1 MIEGYVIVLTP
12 KLQIKEKAGLEKW
25 IVFVFSWSKSW
36 KVKFIFSS
44 KKKKDNYTSYQ

>member
-25 IVFVFSWSKSW
+25 IVFVFSWSKL
-36 KVKFIFSS
+36 KGQIQLFF
-44 KKKKDNYTSYQ
+44 KKKEDNYTSYQ